1 LGKGDKDVKKE
12 FKKSSRGF
20 VDFSEN
26 KISSKNLDIKGKY
39 AMKIGLKLMSIF
51 F

>member
-20 VDFSEN
+20 VDFSEKKSVA
-26 KISSKNLDIKGKY
+26 KI
-39 AMKIGLKLMSIF
+39 
-51 F
+51 